1 MNAATAT
8 MSLHSLRTA
17 ARATWKWAVQT
28 ARLCCGVPD
37 YDVYVQHLKRH
48 HPERKIPSYEE
59 FFHERQA
66 ARYKGTGGRCC

>member
-1 MNAATAT
+1 MNAVMAAPRHYAR
-8 MSLHSLRTA
+8 SALRGA
-17 ARATWKWAVQT
+17 WKWAVQT

-48 HPERKIPSYEE
+48 HPERAIPSYEA
-59 FFHERQA
+59 FFRERQA

>member
-1 MNAATAT
+1 MSAALGTSRRHAWPV
-8 MSLHSLRTA
+8 MQA
-17 ARATWKWAVQT
+17 AWKWAVQT

-48 HPERKIPSYEE
+48 HPEREIPDYET
-59 FFHERQA
+59 FFRERQV

>member
-1 MNAATAT
+1 MNAVMAAPRHYAR
-8 MSLHSLRTA
+8 SALRSA
-17 ARATWKWAVQT
+17 WKWAVQT

-48 HPERKIPSYEE
+48 HPERAIPSYEA
-59 FFHERQA
+59 FFRERQA